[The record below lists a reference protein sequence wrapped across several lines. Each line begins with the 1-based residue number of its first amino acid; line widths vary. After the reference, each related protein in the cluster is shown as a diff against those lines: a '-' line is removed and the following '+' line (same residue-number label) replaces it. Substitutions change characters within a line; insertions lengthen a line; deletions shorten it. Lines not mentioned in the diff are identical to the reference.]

1 MRFSPLTVSLSLAA
15 HLLMFSSLLLPAHAR
30 DSNLSHEQDFS
41 QQKHYRLGPND
52 TIKIQ
57 VQGEDDL
64 STEVRVGGGGRIA
77 MPLLGI
83 IEVQGLTVRETEELI
98 TTRLADGYLKN
109 PLVNIYIMRYRN
121 FYIAGEV
128 RSPGGY
134 PYVDGLTVFKAVTLA
149 GGLTD
154 KASTSR
160 IKIKR
165 PKGGEEVT
173 VSVELEDLVF
183 PDDVIIVPQSFF

>member
-1 MRFSPLTVSLSLAA
+1 MRAPFLTVSLSLSI
-15 HLLMFSSLLLPAHAR
+15 HLLVFFSPLLPAYAIDQHRSGERASSR
-30 DSNLSHEQDFS
+30 QET
-41 QQKHYRLGPND
+41 YRLGPND

-57 VQGEDDL
+57 VQGEEDL
-64 STEVRVGGGGRIA
+64 SVEARVGGGGKIA
-77 MPLLGI
+77 MPLLGMLQ
-83 IEVQGLTVRETEELI
+83 IEGLTVRETEELI
-98 TTRLADGYLKN
+98 TARLADGYLKK
-109 PLVNIYIMRYRN
+109 PLVSIYITRYRN

-134 PYVDGLTVFKAVTLA
+134 PYVDGLTVYKAVTLA

-165 PKGGEEVT
+165 PMEGEEVT
-173 VSVELEDLVF
+173 LSVELEDSVF